1 MYKLC
6 KTEQSTKRQREIE
19 LSLQKMMLQRR
30 YDDIT
35 VSDLCE
41 QIGIPRK
48 AFYRYFESK
57 DGALH
62 ALIDHTL
69 MEFGEFGSAYTEK
82 ERRTLARDLE
92 QFYLFWTKHKNLL
105 DALERNNLMGLLIS
119 TSVSSTVNELVN
131 PEKFLPEDSD
141 WMRSEVFLF
150 AISGLMASM
159 LAWYRQGFKTDTKEM
174 ARAACR
180 MLSRPLFPTI
190 GELGLS
196 D

>member
-19 LSLQKMMLQRR
+19 LVLQKMMLAKR
-30 YDDIT
+30 YEDIS

-41 QIGIPRK
+41 QMQIPRK

-82 ERRTLARDLE
+82 ERRSLKRDLE
-92 QFYLFWTKHKNLL
+92 QFYIFWTKRKSLL
-105 DALERNNLMGLLIS
+105 DALERSNLTGMLINA
-119 TSVSSTVNELVN
+119 SVSSVVDELVN
-131 PEKFLPEDSD
+131 PKKFLPEDSD

-150 AISGLMASM
+150 AISGLMSTM
-159 LAWYRQGFKTDTKEM
+159 LAWYRQGFKTGTSEM
-174 ARAACR
+174 AKAACR
-180 MLSRPLFPTI
+180 MLSCPLFPTI
-190 GELGLS
+190 TELGMS